1 MEVSAV
7 CADCAAGAVLFGA
20 MFWGSD
26 GVREL
31 ARGARRSVV
40 RGISGNPTT
49 TRGEGGTTFGGKEK
63 KVVEKNS
70 NVARAQHE
78 KTVASRDSGN

>member
-1 MEVSAV
+1 MRRLLR
-7 CADCAAGAVLFGA
+7 AAGALLAFFRA

-40 RGISGNPTT
+40 RGISGNNDA
-49 TRGEGGTTFGGKEK
+49 GEGGTTFEGKEK
-63 KVVEKNS
+63 KVVEKHS
-70 NVARAQHE
+70 YGYVARSQHE
-78 KTVASRDSGN
+78 

>member
-1 MEVSAV
+1 MRYLRQPNNDA
-7 CADCAAGAVLFGA
+7 
-20 MFWGSD
+20 
-26 GVREL
+26 
-31 ARGARRSVV
+31 
-40 RGISGNPTT
+40 
-49 TRGEGGTTFGGKEK
+49 GEGGTPFEGKEK